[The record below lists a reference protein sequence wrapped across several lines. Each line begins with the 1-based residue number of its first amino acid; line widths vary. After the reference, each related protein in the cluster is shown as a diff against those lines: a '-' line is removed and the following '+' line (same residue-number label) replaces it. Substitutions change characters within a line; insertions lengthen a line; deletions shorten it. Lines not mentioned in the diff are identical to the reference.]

1 VGVSQSAIK
10 DCLAKL
16 VQPIDE
22 LLQVSRN
29 EPLVQFDSEQRPW
42 NWVRLKSVAAAV
54 KTMSGGGGV
63 DDERKQTT
71 LRRNG

>member
-1 VGVSQSAIK
+1 MGVSQPAIE

-42 NWVRLKSVAAAV
+42 NWVRLKSVAAV
-54 KTMSGGGGV
+54 KTMSGGGV